1 VNCIA
6 AITFSHTFANFRR
19 FLHFLAIQPIL
30 RRGFTE
36 SLTDNGI
43 NRPVFR
49 QAPCGFEIFSF
60 ALHEQV
66 NDVAN
71 GKDDDWSRDGEQ
83 DEVDNPLSE

>member
-1 VNCIA
+1 MIA
-6 AITFSHTFANFRR
+6 LCNHFSSYFFTNFRL
-19 FLHFLAIQPIL
+19 FLRFLAIQPIL

-43 NRPVFR
+43 NRPDFR

-60 ALHEQV
+60 ALHEQM
-66 NDVAN
+66 NDVAK
-71 GKDDDWSRDGEQ
+71 GKDDDWLHDGEQ